1 MRNVFLLIFSSIFLL
16 SYGQHQDK
24 VDFLRAD
31 IEVELFPEN
40 EKVVGS
46 INYEF
51 MVLQDVDSVFLDAHN
66 MVFEKVEID
75 NNKIIYNNSNRY
87 ITVHGKFL
95 KGVNYQLSLSYSCQP
110 EQTVYFLGWND
121 AIENNE
127 QIWTQ
132 GQGKYTSHWLP
143 SFDDM
148 QEKVEFDMNITA
160 HKDYKVVGNGLFKQ
174 KMKTSENKVRWSF
187 DMQKPM
193 SSYLLAFVVG
203 NYSEQ
208 KLISKSGVPIINYY
222 YPQDTL
228 KAEPTY
234 RYTKQIFDLFEE
246 EIGVSYPWQNYKQIP
261 VRDFLYAGME
271 NTGTTIYSDGYVID
285 STAFIDKNYVNI
297 NAHEMAHQWFGNLV
311 TEKDGHH
318 HWLHEGFATYYAYI
332 AEKEIFGEEHFYWHL
347 YKTLLDLKQAEN
359 RGEGQSVLNPKASS
373 LTFYEKGAWALFA
386 LREHLGDAEFKAGI
400 KNYLAK
406 HAFKNVTVTDFLHEM
421 KKASGKNLSEYKKRW
436 LESSSIDTSKAY
448 ELLADKSKSL
458 KILFD
463 LQGKI
468 KNGEIT
474 TEDYKWYWQNSN
486 STYLKRHLL
495 EAYFNELPKKIIK
508 EVFTSSDTK
517 LRQVLSEKVEEIP
530 LELKSDFESLL
541 NDDSYITIENTLV
554 KLWSAYPN
562 ERKKYLDATKNM
574 VGLPNMN
581 IRLLWLTLAIFT
593 HDFEVE
599 KTQEY
604 FNELSGYTSASFSWE
619 VRLKAFQYLTEA
631 GFTDEAL
638 QNLILATEHHSWQF
652 KKYARN
658 LIESFLQND
667 EQKNR
672 IHELYKELKLND
684 FRYMNIKLGIE

>member
-1 MRNVFLLIFSSIFLL
+1 MRNVFLFIFSSIFLL

-24 VDFLRAD
+24 VDFLHAE
-31 IEVELFPEN
+31 IEVELFPET

-51 MVLQDVDSVFLDAHN
+51 TALQDVDSVFLDAHN
-66 MVFEKVEID
+66 MEFKKVEID
-75 NNKIIYNNSNRY
+75 NKKISYNNTNRN
-87 ITVHGKFL
+87 ITVYGKFL
-95 KGVNYQLSLSYSCQP
+95 KGVNYQLSLSYSCRP
-110 EQTVYFLGWND
+110 KQTVYFLGWND
-121 AIENNE
+121 AIEHNE

-160 HKDYKVVGNGLFKQ
+160 HKDYKVVGNGVFKQ
-174 KMKTSENKVRWSF
+174 KMKTPDNKVRWSF

-222 YPQDTL
+222 YPQDTF
-228 KAEPTY
+228 KVEPTY
-234 RYTKQIFDLFEE
+234 RYTKRIFDFFEE

-285 STAFIDKNYVNI
+285 STAFIDKNYVNV

-318 HWLHEGFATYYAYI
+318 HWLHEGFATYYAYF

-386 LREHLGDAEFKAGI
+386 LREHLGDDKFKAGV
-400 KNYLAK
+400 KNYLTK
-406 HAFKNVTVTDFLHEM
+406 HAFKNVTITDFLHEM
-421 KKASGKNLSEYKKRW
+421 EKASGKNLSEYKKRW
-436 LESSSIDTSKAY
+436 LESSLIDTSKAY
-448 ELLADKSKSL
+448 ELLVDKSKSL

-463 LQGKI
+463 LQDKI

-474 TEDYKWYWQNSN
+474 ADSYNWYWQQSN
-486 STYLKRHLL
+486 SAYLKRHLL
-495 EAYFNELPKKIIK
+495 EAYFNKLPRKIIE
-508 EVFTSSDTK
+508 EVFTSSDIK
-517 LRQVLSEKVEEIP
+517 LRQVLSEKFQEIP
-530 LELKSDFESLL
+530 PELKSDFESLL
-541 NDDSYITIENTLV
+541 NDDSYITIENTLL
-554 KLWSAYPN
+554 KLWSSYPN
-562 ERKKYLDATKNM
+562 ERKKYLNATKNM

-593 HDFEVE
+593 DDFEAE

-604 FNELSGYTSASFSWE
+604 FNELSGYTSASFSWDI
-619 VRLKAFQYLTEA
+619 RLKAFQYLGEI

-658 LIESFLQND
+658 LIERILGNV

-672 IHELYKELKLND
+672 IHRLYKELKLND
-684 FRYMNIKLGIE
+684 FRYMNSKLGIK